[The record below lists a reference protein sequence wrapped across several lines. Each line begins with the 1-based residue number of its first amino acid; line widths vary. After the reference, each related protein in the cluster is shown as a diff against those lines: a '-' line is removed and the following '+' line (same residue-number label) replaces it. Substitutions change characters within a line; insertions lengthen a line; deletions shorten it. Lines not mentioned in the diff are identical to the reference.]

1 MPKVELTAHGKGVG
15 ATGEGEAFTQ
25 MVRVEIASVA
35 APAQPV
41 VRVGAGDDVTVT
53 VVVERRE
60 QAAVGSILER
70 LLQDVDISST
80 VIDEDSSELRPTS
93 EDLPDASDGDAEQGS
108 DRGSRG

>member
-25 MVRVEIASVA
+25 MVGVEIARVA
-35 APAQPV
+35 ALARPE
-41 VRVGAGDDVTVT
+41 VRVGADDAVTVV
-53 VVVERRE
+53 VVVERRD

-80 VIDEDSSELRPTS
+80 VIDEVSAELRPTS
-93 EDLPDASDGDAEQGS
+93 EDVPDDGDAEQDDDGGS
-108 DRGSRG
+108 EG